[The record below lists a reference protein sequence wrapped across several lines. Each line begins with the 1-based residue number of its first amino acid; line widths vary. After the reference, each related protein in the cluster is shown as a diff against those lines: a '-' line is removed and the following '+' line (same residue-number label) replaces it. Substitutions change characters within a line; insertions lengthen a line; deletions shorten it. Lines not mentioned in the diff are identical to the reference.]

1 MPDPAATSDKFLKSG
16 YNSTSRVPNI
26 FTGGR
31 KLDLGQKLSIPA
43 KSEVINSPSA
53 ASTNYQQILQNQTKF
68 QQAGRNTGYLSQRS
82 LSNTQNKSFA
92 DSVGLSK
99 NPEHNYVSEVLK
111 FDSINKQKNPGR
123 LNISS
128 GMPQKGLR

>member
-1 MPDPAATSDKFLKSG
+1 MPDPAATSDKFLKNG
-16 YNSTSRVPNI
+16 YNSTSKVPNI
-26 FTGGR
+26 FT
-31 KLDLGQKLSIPA
+31 GQKLSIPA